1 MKFLLDTN
9 NFKDYL
15 VCSAKTGPATHDSP
29 APKPL
34 RKQLENTIKAAR
46 DVVDLARQRLA
57 QKDTAIEVG
66 SEQI

>member
-15 VCSAKTGPATHDSP
+15 VCSSKTGPATNDSP

-34 RKQLENTIKAAR
+34 RKQPENTIKAAR
-46 DVVDLARQRLA
+46 DVADRARQRLA
-57 QKDTAIEVG
+57 HKDTAIEVD
-66 SEQI
+66 SDQI